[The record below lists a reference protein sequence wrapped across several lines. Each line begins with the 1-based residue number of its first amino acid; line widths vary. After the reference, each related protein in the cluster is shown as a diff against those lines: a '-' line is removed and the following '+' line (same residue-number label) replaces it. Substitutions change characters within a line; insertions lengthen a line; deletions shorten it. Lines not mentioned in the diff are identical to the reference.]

1 MPADETGG
9 AQGAAQ
15 PDVDASNSAGVG
27 GPSSA
32 KSATSAGLMPAP
44 ALPTKPAAGSMP
56 PPAPAPGRSMGPPAA
71 IGSTGGSM
79 GPPGLPGPK
88 TSVPPVPLAAKEPSP
103 QSAPVRPHP
112 VMCCTLLPVTIPNS
126 PGSASCPG
134 LPSTVLVTLSRCW
147 SARPLQAPA
156 AAYEKPEWSSAPD
169 AEKHA
174 PSFAPPLLPA
184 ARLPAGPFHLVAIQD
199 CSPSPVPLRT
209 PPPCR
214 RPRRA
219 ARRCR
224 ASPHGIRMG

>member
-1 MPADETGG
+1 
-9 AQGAAQ
+9 
-15 PDVDASNSAGVG
+15 
-27 GPSSA
+27 
-32 KSATSAGLMPAP
+32 
-44 ALPTKPAAGSMP
+44 
-56 PPAPAPGRSMGPPAA
+56 
-71 IGSTGGSM
+71 M

-219 ARRCR
+219 ARRCLPPWDPHGLTAAPTRRFPYFLEVLKNGTVIDKIDAAGKELILIGRNADSCDLVPR
-224 ASPHGIRMG
+224 ASSVTARAPAPADARGAVR